1 MYIRSGS
8 ARVLNKMANHRWI
21 ATVHGPVETPYVGLV
36 YKLVVEFPLNYPH
49 AAPLVR
55 FETPCYHPNVDLKT
69 GAICLDILKEKWS
82 PIYNV
87 STVLLSL
94 QSLLGEPNNDSPLN
108 PEAAQVWADRVAFRK
123 KVVDSH
129 PDDPKC

>member
-1 MYIRSGS
+1 
-8 ARVLNKMANHRWI
+8 MANHRWI

-36 YKLVVEFPLNYPH
+36 YKLVVEFPL
-49 AAPLVR
+49 
-55 FETPCYHPNVDLKT
+55 
-69 GAICLDILKEKWS
+69 EKWS